1 MNPILLTCAL
11 LACVA
16 TVSSTVAIAIP
27 TVVVTAD
34 LATTLGALGL
44 LKLKTAAILAATRQ
58 RREAEEN
65 SRVRRTVAL
74 AVPAITGITLSTVTI
89 PATTTTA
96 IAALGL
102 LKLKTAALIAA
113 TRSKRSAD
121 EVKTQTDNDIVFL
134 HQQIQVPQVPLFE
147 TISQLEYEKCARRF
161 LCEVASGQLEAPEYL
176 QSVQVL
182 KSESLEALV
191 GSPELPYSASAK
203 YGAKAKSIAK
213 CQNKFTCP
221 KTGQEILVLLGLQGA

>member
-1 MNPILLTCAL
+1 MG
-11 LACVA
+11 
-16 TVSSTVAIAIP
+16 TVAIAIP

-96 IAALGL
+96 
-102 LKLKTAALIAA
+102 TAALIAA

-121 EVKTQTDNDIVFL
+121 E
-134 HQQIQVPQVPLFE
+134 VPQVPLFE

-203 YGAKAKSIAK
+203 YG
-213 CQNKFTCP
+213 
-221 KTGQEILVLLGLQGA
+221 

>member
-16 TVSSTVAIAIP
+16 TVSSTVAIAVP

-44 LKLKTAAILAATRQ
+44 LKLKTAALLAATRQ
-58 RREAEEN
+58 RREVEEN
-65 SRVRRTVAL
+65 YRVRRTVAL
-74 AVPAITGITLSTVTI
+74 AVPTITGITLSTVTI

-96 IAALGL
+96 LAALGL
-102 LKLKTAALIAA
+102 LKLKTAAILAA
-113 TRSKRSAD
+113 SRSKRSAD
-121 EVKTQTDNDIVFL
+121 E
-134 HQQIQVPQVPLFE
+134 VPQVPLFE

-176 QSVQVL
+176 QSVEVL
-182 KSESLEALV
+182 KSESLEALI

-221 KTGQEILVLLGLQGA
+221 KTGQEILLLLGLQGA

>member
-16 TVSSTVAIAIP
+16 TVSSTVAIAVP

-44 LKLKTAAILAATRQ
+44 LKLKTAALLAATRQ
-58 RREAEEN
+58 RREVEEN

-74 AVPAITGITLSTVTI
+74 AVPTITGITLSTVTI

-96 IAALGL
+96 LAALGL
-102 LKLKTAALIAA
+102 LKLKTAAILAA
-113 TRSKRSAD
+113 SRSKRSAD
-121 EVKTQTDNDIVFL
+121 E
-134 HQQIQVPQVPLFE
+134 VPQVPLFE

-176 QSVQVL
+176 QSVEVL
-182 KSESLEALV
+182 KSESLEALI

-221 KTGQEILVLLGLQGA
+221 KTGQEILLLLGLQGA